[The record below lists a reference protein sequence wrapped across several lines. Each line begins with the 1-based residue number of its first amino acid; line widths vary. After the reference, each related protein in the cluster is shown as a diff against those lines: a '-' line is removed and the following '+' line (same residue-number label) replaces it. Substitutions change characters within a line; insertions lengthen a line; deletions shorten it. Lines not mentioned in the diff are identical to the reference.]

1 MMMGMWFLSS
11 FFGNY
16 LSGFIGSFYSRMPG
30 GKPAFFLLLTVLGVA
45 AGVAIFLMNKPI
57 QKWMRAGGAADAQL

>member
-16 LSGFIGSFYSRMPG
+16 LSGYIGTYYNRME
-30 GKPAFFLLLTVLGVA
+30 KTSFFLMLTVLGITA
-45 AGVAIFLMNKPI
+45 
-57 QKWMRAGGAADAQL
+57 GAAIWAFNRPLRRAIGKDV